1 MAKED
6 TTNKIITIVLALVI
20 TIAAFTLIYI
30 NLVDDSSEDEDQD
43 TSDNGDSG
51 DTTPEDETEDDT
63 EEEILLTM
71 TYGDQIFEYTLST
84 LESFESYAGYGGI
97 IKPGWFPDIVT
108 EGPFNYTGIKISTL
122 LDEFVDLPEN
132 YNITVTSSDQ
142 KSNDYNISQI
152 NGNVAIFNGTSIE
165 SFDTGGVNMI
175 LSYKKEGEYLD
186 DDEGPLR
193 IVFVDTGVFTS
204 SKLWAKYVVSMELIE
219 TRECFLKACMNAWDN
234 TLRKQNQ
241 TTL

>member
-122 LDEFVDLPEN
+122 LDEFEDLPDD
-132 YNITVTSSDQ
+132 YNLSVTSSDG
-142 KSNDYNISQI
+142 KSNEYNISQI
-152 NGNVAIFNGTSIE
+152 NEDVQIYDGTSTE
-165 SFDTGGVNMI
+165 STGIGGVTMI
-175 LSYKKEGEYLD
+175 LAYEKEGEYLD

-193 IVFVDTGVFTS
+193 IVFVDDGIFIS
-204 SKLWAKYVVSMELIE
+204 SRLWAKYVVSIEIIE
-219 TRECFLKACMNAWDN
+219 T
-234 TLRKQNQ
+234 
-241 TTL
+241 